1 MKIELRVKMKF
12 ERLKID
18 IKIKKGKKSK
28 RKIEKYR
35 IDKKNEQKYTENQMR
50 KQISIK

>member
-18 IKIKKGKKSK
+18 IKIKKGKK
-28 RKIEKYR
+28 I
-35 IDKKNEQKYTENQMR
+35 KKENR
-50 KQISIK
+50 EI